1 MSVAEPHETTDA
13 EQSTV
18 DQPTIEEEHQHHS
31 YVSNAIPWYVRF
43 IWLLFWIFGRLLRRD
58 VLPASHPGRAARA
71 SVGGA
76 SGRSASSMT
85 STSSSR
91 PNCDYCGLPVPQ
103 PLLQRRHP
111 EPDGPRY
118 CCYGCRFAAAISA
131 EDGTE
136 ASARWT
142 LTRLG
147 LAIFFAMNVMVFTM
161 TLWSYDVYEPD
172 LSDPLTATFAQLLR
186 YLCLLFSLPVLFL
199 LGKPI
204 ADNAW
209 TNLRAGVLSTDLLL
223 MTGVVAAY
231 VYSGWSVLARPGTG
245 VL

>member
-1 MSVAEPHETTDA
+1 
-13 EQSTV
+13 
-18 DQPTIEEEHQHHS
+18 
-31 YVSNAIPWYVRF
+31 
-43 IWLLFWIFGRLLRRD
+43 
-58 VLPASHPGRAARA
+58 
-71 SVGGA
+71 
-76 SGRSASSMT
+76 MT

-209 TNLRAGVLSTDLLL
+209 DQPPRRCAVDRSAADDRCRRRVRLLRMVGPR
-223 MTGVVAAY
+223 
-231 VYSGWSVLARPGTG
+231 RPGTG